1 MFNRILA
8 SFSLIAAMSVG
19 VGSAAADWPEKPIKF
34 VVPYSTGGGFDTYV
48 RAIAPEMEK
57 ILGVQVVP
65 ENIPGAGGQKGSA
78 TVYRSKPDGYT
89 IGIMNIPGLTVP
101 PLLGKKVAYN
111 LDDMTWIGN
120 LAKSTYAIAVK
131 ADSPINSLEE
141 LCSLGRPAKFS
152 DTGPTS
158 TSSVTSQISMSLI
171 NCPITNVTGY
181 KGSSGATVAV
191 MRGEVDATL
200 KPISSLRKY
209 VKSGDMKF
217 IVTFENKPSLKGVPS
232 SRDLGH
238 DEFEKLTLYRI
249 VGGPPGLP
257 SDITKKLSDALY
269 QAATSATVQEWSKKS
284 KKPLEPLDSVEA
296 TKIMAELSGFY
307 AKYKSILAN

>member
-131 ADSPINSLEE
+131 ADSPINSLE
-141 LCSLGRPAKFS
+141 RIMF
-152 DTGPTS
+152 TWPTS
-158 TSSVTSQISMSLI
+158 KIFRHWPNI
-171 NCPITNVTGY
+171 NIFSYFAN
-181 KGSSGATVAV
+181 
-191 MRGEVDATL
+191 
-200 KPISSLRKY
+200 
-209 VKSGDMKF
+209 
-217 IVTFENKPSLKGVPS
+217 
-232 SRDLGH
+232 
-238 DEFEKLTLYRI
+238 
-249 VGGPPGLP
+249 
-257 SDITKKLSDALY
+257 
-269 QAATSATVQEWSKKS
+269 
-284 KKPLEPLDSVEA
+284 LDV
-296 TKIMAELSGFY
+296 I
-307 AKYKSILAN
+307 N

>member
-1 MFNRILA
+1 
-8 SFSLIAAMSVG
+8 
-19 VGSAAADWPEKPIKF
+19 
-34 VVPYSTGGGFDTYV
+34 
-48 RAIAPEMEK
+48 
-57 ILGVQVVP
+57 
-65 ENIPGAGGQKGSA
+65 
-78 TVYRSKPDGYT
+78 
-89 IGIMNIPGLTVP
+89 MNIPGLTVP

-131 ADSPINSLEE
+131 ADSPINSLKE

-238 DEFEKLTLYRI
+238 NEFEKLTLYRI
-249 VGGPPGLP
+249 VGAPPGLP
-257 SDITKKLSDALY
+257 SDIAKKLSDALY

-284 KKPLEPLDSVEA
+284 KKPLEPLDSAEA